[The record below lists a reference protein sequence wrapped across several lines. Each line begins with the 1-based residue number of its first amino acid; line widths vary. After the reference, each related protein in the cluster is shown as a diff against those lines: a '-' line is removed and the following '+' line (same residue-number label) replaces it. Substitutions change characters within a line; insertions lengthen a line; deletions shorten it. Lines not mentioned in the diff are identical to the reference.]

1 MIRDRAAAIIA
12 AVLIAAVDAEPA
24 SAAQRE
30 EAGDAAVVSLSAGQL
45 FELADAAVAR
55 GDHRTAE
62 AAYRALE
69 QDPDPRTRREARFRL
84 AALETQRGNLVAAAT
99 LLRAI
104 LDEEPTAQRV
114 RLELARLLDMMGDEA
129 GARRALREAQAG
141 GLPPDVA
148 LVVDR
153 YSAALRARRPYG
165 ASIEV
170 AIAPDTNIN
179 RATRS
184 DTLGTIFGDFELD
197 EAAREKSGIGLALRG
212 QAYRRLQL
220 SEDMALLGRVSGSA
234 DLYRESDFNDQSLSL
249 RAGPEWRLGEDRLSA
264 EAGIEQRWYGGRAL
278 SRQAFLGATYLHPL
292 NRVSQLRVGF
302 QVGLTDHRLNDFQDS
317 TNLSANALYERAL
330 SPRTGLAASLALFR
344 ETAEDPGYSTTGG
357 QIAVLGYRDFGAMT
371 LSPSLSYSRSEADRR
386 LFIYPER
393 RRDEQFRFSLAAS
406 FRRFTFRGFAPLVR
420 LTAEFN
426 RSSIELFDYRRLRTE
441 IGLVRAF

>member
-1 MIRDRAAAIIA
+1 MIRKRAAALLLA
-12 AVLIAAVDAEPA
+12 GLIAAAQASPAMAAEQV
-24 SAAQRE
+24 SQS
-30 EAGDAAVVSLSAGQL
+30 DNDVVALSAGQL
-45 FELADAAVAR
+45 LDLADAAIAR
-55 GDHRTAE
+55 GDHQTAE
-62 AAYRALE
+62 TAYRALE
-69 QDPDPRTRREARFRL
+69 QDPDPRTRREARFRM
-84 AALETQRGNLVAAAT
+84 AALETQRRNLVAAAT

-114 RLELARLLDMMGDEA
+114 RLELARVLDMMGDEV

-141 GLPPDVA
+141 GLPPQVA

-197 EAAREKSGIGLALRG
+197 EAAKEKSGIGLTIRG
-212 QAYRRLQL
+212 QAYRRF
-220 SEDMALLGRVSGSA
+220 ALAADVDLLMRASGSA
-234 DLYRESDFNDQSLSL
+234 DLYRESQFNDQHVSL
-249 RAGPEWRLGEDRLSA
+249 RAGPEWRLGEDRLSG
-264 EAGIEQRWYGGRAL
+264 EIGVEHRWFGGRAL
-278 SRQAFLGATYLHPL
+278 TRQLITGFTYLHPL
-292 NRVSQLRVGF
+292 NRVSQLRASF
-302 QVGLTDHRLNDFQDS
+302 QAGISDHRVNDLQGS
-317 TNLSANALYERAL
+317 TSFSGSALYERAL
-330 SPRTGLAASLALFR
+330 SERTGLAASLALFR

-357 QIAVLGYRDFGAMT
+357 QISLLAYRDFGSLT
-371 LSPSLSYSRSEADRR
+371 LSPSISFSRSEADRR

-393 RRDEQFRFSLAAS
+393 RRDEQFRLSVAAT
-406 FRRFTFRGFAPLVR
+406 FRRFSFRGFAPLVR
-420 LTAEFN
+420 LTAELN

-441 IGLVRAF
+441 FGLVRAF